1 MSTLPLS
8 FRVRNAVVEKH
19 QLEGTDPSD
28 RYFNRLMPVNRV
40 DRGYTTSVMYEALIV
55 ESGTHRTVQAAIT
68 DVITQLQELGFTKL
82 RTRVN
87 FKGQRYLAE
96 KESWIDYSDS

>member
-1 MSTLPLS
+1 MSSLPLS
-8 FRVRNAVVEKH
+8 FRIRNAVIEKH

-28 RYFNRLMPVNRV
+28 RYFNRLMPVKRV
-40 DRGYTTSVMYEALIV
+40 DRGYTASVMYEALTIDS
-55 ESGTHRTVQAAIT
+55 ETHRTIPAAVRDIV
-68 DVITQLQELGFTKL
+68 DKLREMGFSKM

-96 KESWIDYSDS
+96 KETWIDYPD

>member
-1 MSTLPLS
+1 MTSLPLT
-8 FRVRNAVVEKH
+8 FKVRNAVVEKH

-28 RYFNRLMPVNRV
+28 RYFNRMVAVKRV
-40 DRGYTTSVMYEALIV
+40 ERGYSASFMYEDLTVEGDTHKTVAAAVKEIV
-55 ESGTHRTVQAAIT
+55 DKLR
-68 DVITQLQELGFTKL
+68 DLGFSGM

-96 KESWIDYSDS
+96 KETWLDYPD

>member
-1 MSTLPLS
+1 MSSLPLS
-8 FRVRNAVVEKH
+8 FRVRNAVMEKH

-28 RYFNRLMPVNRV
+28 RYFNRLVPVKRV
-40 DRGYTTSVMYEALIV
+40 EGGYTANIMYEALTI
-55 ESGTHRTVQAAIT
+55 ESGIHRTIPSAVKDI
-68 DVITQLQELGFTKL
+68 VNQLRELGFSKM

-96 KESWIDYSDS
+96 KESWIDYLD

>member
-1 MSTLPLS
+1 MTSLPLS
-8 FRVRNAVVEKH
+8 FRTRNAVVEKH

-28 RYFNRLMPVNRV
+28 RYFNRLVPVKRV
-40 DRGYTTSVMYEALIV
+40 DRGYTANVMYEALIV
-55 ESGTHRTVQAAIT
+55 ESDTYRTAPAAVKEIV
-68 DVITQLQELGFTKL
+68 DRLRNLGFTKM

-96 KESWIDYSDS
+96 KETWIDYPD